1 MLDCPGYFGRV
12 FKKTDV
18 VYTDNRAMSKS
29 RFNQIIKH
37 ALKNRQALEFTT
49 NGNHAMTIW
58 GAEFDDEGYV
68 DYIYYADNNYGDQD
82 PVGLHVS
89 ARKYLTGKTPS

>member
-1 MLDCPGYFGRV
+1 
-12 FKKTDV
+12 
-18 VYTDNRAMSKS
+18 
-29 RFNQIIKH
+29 
-37 ALKNRQALEFTT
+37 
-49 NGNHAMTIW
+49 MTIW